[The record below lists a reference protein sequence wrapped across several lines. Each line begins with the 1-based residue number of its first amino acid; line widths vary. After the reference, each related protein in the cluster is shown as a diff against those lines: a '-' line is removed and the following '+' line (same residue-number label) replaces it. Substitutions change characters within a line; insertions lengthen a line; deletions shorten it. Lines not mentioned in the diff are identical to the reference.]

1 MRRAIAMGQP
11 AALLLAAA
19 LWAAPAG
26 AASPPSGSVTFLSG
40 EATRQAGGKAE
51 KLAPGSL
58 VYQDDLV
65 ETGARTR
72 LELKLPDKSVIRLGP
87 QSKLR
92 LTTAVFGKSV
102 ADRTVSASLLVG
114 QIWAKV
120 EKAVGGE
127 SRFEVQT
134 GNAVAG
140 VRGTTFRVDARQDQ
154 SCVVKV
160 YSGAVAVAAGKVPR
174 PGHAAAAKERRQV
187 PGPQPVSREQWE
199 RLVGKMMQLAV
210 SADGSP
216 GEPEAFALAAPDA
229 DPWEAWNRERDGEG

>member
-1 MRRAIAMGQP
+1 MRRP

-19 LWAAPAG
+19 ALWATPARAAAPPA
-26 AASPPSGSVTFLSG
+26 GSVTFLSG
-40 EATRQAGGKAE
+40 EATRRAGGKAE
-51 KLAPGSL
+51 ALSTGSL
-58 VYQDDLV
+58 VYQDDLL

-72 LELKLPDKSVIRLGP
+72 LEIELPDKSVIRLGP
-87 QSKLR
+87 RSKLR
-92 LTTAVFGKSV
+92 LATAVFG
-102 ADRTVSASLLVG
+102 AGDRSVSASLLVG

-134 GNAVAG
+134 KNAVAG

-174 PGHAAAAKERRQV
+174 PGHAAEAERRQV
-187 PGPQPVSREQWE
+187 PGPQAVSREQWE
-199 RLVGKMMQLAV
+199 RLVGKMMQVAV
-210 SADGSP
+210 SADGTP

>member
-1 MRRAIAMGQP
+1 VRRAIATGRP

-26 AASPPSGSVTFLSG
+26 AAAPPSGSVTFLSG
-40 EATRQAGGKAE
+40 EATRQAGGQAE

-92 LTTAVFGKSV
+92 LTTAVFGKS
-102 ADRTVSASLLVG
+102 AGDRTVSASLLVG

-134 GNAVAG
+134 RNAVAG
-140 VRGTTFRVDARQDQ
+140 
-154 SCVVKV
+154 C
-160 YSGAVAVAAGKVPR
+160 
-174 PGHAAAAKERRQV
+174 
-187 PGPQPVSREQWE
+187 
-199 RLVGKMMQLAV
+199 
-210 SADGSP
+210 
-216 GEPEAFALAAPDA
+216 AAP
-229 DPWEAWNRERDGEG
+229 PSGWMPGRTSPAW

>member
-1 MRRAIAMGQP
+1 MRRHIAMGRP
-11 AALLLAAA
+11 AALLLAA

-40 EATRQAGGKAE
+40 VATRQAGGKTE
-51 KLAPGSL
+51 KLATGSL
-58 VYQDDLV
+58 VHQDDLV

-87 QSKLR
+87 RSKLR
-92 LTTAVFGKSV
+92 LAAAVFGENA

-120 EKAVGGE
+120 EKAVGGQ

-134 GNAVAG
+134 RNAVAG
-140 VRGTTFRVDARQDQ
+140 VRGTTFRVDARQDR

-160 YSGAVAVAAGKVPR
+160 YSGAVAVAGGPVPR
-174 PGHAAAAKERRQV
+174 KGHAAAADERRQV

-199 RLVGKMMQLAV
+199 RLVGKMMQVAV

>member
-1 MRRAIAMGQP
+1 VGWP

-19 LWAAPAG
+19 AWAAPG
-26 AASPPSGSVTFLSG
+26 RAAPAPAGSVTFLSG
-40 EATRQAGGKAE
+40 EATRQADGRSE
-51 KLAPGSL
+51 KLALGRL
-58 VYQDDLV
+58 VHQGDLV

-72 LELKLPDKSVIRLGP
+72 LELTLPDRSVIRLGP
-87 QSKLR
+87 GSKLR
-92 LTTAVFGKSV
+92 LTTAVFGRG
-102 ADRTVSASLLVG
+102 AEDRSVSASLLVG

-134 GNAVAG
+134 RNAVAG
-140 VRGTTFRVDARQDQ
+140 VRGTTFRVDARQDR

-160 YSGAVAVAAGKVPR
+160 YSGAVAVAAGPVPR
-174 PGHAAAAKERRQV
+174 PGHAQERRQV

>member
-1 MRRAIAMGQP
+1 VRRAIAGRP
-11 AALLLAAA
+11 AALLLAAAA

-26 AASPPSGSVTFLSG
+26 AAAPPSASVTFLSG
-40 EATRQAGGKAE
+40 EATRQAGGRTE

-58 VYQDDLV
+58 VHQDDLV
-65 ETGARTR
+65 ETGDRTR
-72 LELKLPDKSVIRLGP
+72 LELKLPDRSVLRLGP
-87 QSKLR
+87 RSTLR
-92 LTTAVFGKSV
+92 LTTATFG
-102 ADRTVSASLLVG
+102 ATAGDRSVSASLLVG

-134 GNAVAG
+134 KNAVAG

-160 YSGAVAVAAGKVPR
+160 YSGAVAVASGSVPR
-174 PGHAAAAKERRQV
+174 PGHAAAGKERRQV

-199 RLVGKMMQLAV
+199 RLVGKMMQVAV

-216 GEPEAFALAAPDA
+216 GEPEAFALAAPDS
-229 DPWEAWNRERDGEG
+229 DPWEAWNRERDGGG

>member
-1 MRRAIAMGQP
+1 MGRP

-51 KLAPGSL
+51 KLASGSL

-65 ETGARTR
+65 ETGVRTR
-72 LELKLPDKSVIRLGP
+72 LEVKLPDRSVIRLGP

-92 LTTAVFGKSV
+92 LTTAVFGKGV
-102 ADRTVSASLLVG
+102 ADRKVSASLLVG

-120 EKAVGGE
+120 EKVVGGE

-134 GNAVAG
+134 RNAVAG

-174 PGHAAAAKERRQV
+174 PGHAAAKERRQV
-187 PGPQPVSREQWE
+187 SGPQPVSREQWE
-199 RLVGKMMQLAV
+199 RLVGKMMQVAV

-216 GEPEAFALAAPDA
+216 GEPEAFALAAPAA